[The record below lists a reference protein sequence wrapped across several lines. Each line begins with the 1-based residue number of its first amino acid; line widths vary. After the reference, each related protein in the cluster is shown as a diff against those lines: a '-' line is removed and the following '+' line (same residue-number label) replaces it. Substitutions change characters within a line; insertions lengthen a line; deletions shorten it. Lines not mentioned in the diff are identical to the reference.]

1 MQRFRTLFV
10 ILIACSV
17 IAAACGGTA
26 QPSGQASGG
35 AAKPTVKVGSFNFAE
50 SVILAEVYAQA
61 LEANAYKIERKL
73 NLGNRE
79 VVFPALEKGDVDL
92 VPEYLATVL
101 GFVDKNAK
109 GTSDPKETSATL
121 QNAVKAKNL
130 TVLDYAQAVD
140 QNSFVVTKATADKY
154 KLKKTSDIA
163 TNAQGQLVLGGPA
176 ECPQRPYCKLGLEQS
191 YGIKFKDFKPLDSG
205 GNLTVAA
212 LDAAQVDVGLLFSSD
227 AIIAVKGYVV
237 LEDDKKLQLSDNVA
251 PLVRNDILAKADDM
265 KKTLND
271 VSAKLTPDELIGLN
285 KQVGVDRKE
294 PRDVAKQ
301 WLKDK
306 GLVK

>member
-1 MQRFRTLFV
+1 MQRFRTLFAV
-10 ILIACSV
+10 VIACSV
-17 IAAACGGTA
+17 VAAACGGTA

-35 AAKPTVKVGSFNFAE
+35 ATKPTVKVGSFNFPE

-101 GFVDKNAK
+101 GFVDKTAK
-109 GTSDPKETSATL
+109 GSSDPKETSATL

-130 TVLDYAQAVD
+130 TVLDFAQAVD

-163 TNAQGQLVLGGPA
+163 TSAQGQLVLGGPA
-176 ECPQRPYCKLGLEQS
+176 ECPQRPFCKLGLEQA

-212 LDAAQVDVGLLFSSD
+212 LDAGQVDVGLLFSSD

-251 PLVRNDILAKADDM
+251 PLVRNDVLSKADDM

-271 VSAKLTPDELIGLN
+271 VSAKMTTDELIGLN